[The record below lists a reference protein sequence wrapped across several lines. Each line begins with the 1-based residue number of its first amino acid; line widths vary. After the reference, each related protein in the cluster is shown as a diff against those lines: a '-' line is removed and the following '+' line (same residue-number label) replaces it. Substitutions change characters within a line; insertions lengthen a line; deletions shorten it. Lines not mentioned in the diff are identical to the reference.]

1 MPPPTGRRLAQT
13 PGRSVVVECA
23 CGALATMGACC
34 FSNPVDVLKSRLQ
47 VQGELARTPSRRPYG
62 SLPRSLVRIVRA
74 EGARALQKGLVP
86 ALSYNAVLNCVRFGA
101 YERLTQASGARRD
114 SRRARDAG
122 KNLGAASLS
131 GMLGGAVASPLAMV
145 RTRMQISASSSATRV
160 GTQHRTPGLL
170 RGLQQIRAHGLRGL
184 LAGAGPQALRVGC
197 GTSAQFLVYDA
208 AKARLLA
215 AWPLVEGSA
224 APVHLLA
231 ASAAAVATSLAINPL
246 DVVATRM
253 YNQPAGA
260 GEGGRRL
267 YTGSLDCVLR
277 TVRTEGVAGLYK
289 GLAANVM
296 RQLPHQIVTFVLLE
310 QLRER
315 LAPDPEPRRRR
326 GVLSAGA

>member
-1 MPPPTGRRLAQT
+1 M
-13 PGRSVVVECA
+13 
-23 CGALATMGACC
+23 
-34 FSNPVDVLKSRLQ
+34 
-47 VQGELARTPSRRPYG
+47 
-62 SLPRSLVRIVRA
+62 
-74 EGARALQKGLVP
+74 
-86 ALSYNAVLNCVRFGA
+86 
-101 YERLTQASGARRD
+101 
-114 SRRARDAG
+114 
-122 KNLGAASLS
+122 
-131 GMLGGAVASPLAMV
+131 
-145 RTRMQISASSSATRV
+145 
-160 GTQHRTPGLL
+160 
-170 RGLQQIRAHGLRGL
+170 
-184 LAGAGPQALRVGC
+184 
-197 GTSAQFLVYDA
+197 YDA

-224 APVHLLA
+224 APVHFLA

-267 YTGSLDCVLR
+267 YTGSLDCVAQ